1 MEKNIINDVIRFFN
15 NRNCLIRAEI
25 CGVNSIILYD
35 KGKLSSVV
43 YTTDTN
49 KHITYNSITNIP
61 DEIEYKGKIAFEG
74 VLIKINDEG
83 VYKFVVYDVPYI
95 EDKFEWEDDVDEE
108 TYITTSKSTV
118 YNKIN
123 LAGYLGF
130 NIVPLTVHTMDI
142 NRTPTAV
149 KKALKMIKESCDM
162 LDYPFWQYAVLY
174 NDTLYSDRLKSNNI
188 PIKMEFSK

>member
-25 CGVNSIILYD
+25 CGINSTIFYNRGRQNTI
-35 KGKLSSVV
+35 S
-43 YTTDTN
+43 YTAEN
-49 KHITYNSITNIP
+49 HKYITYNSIVNIP
-61 DEIEYKGKIAFEG
+61 EEIEYKGKIVFKG
-74 VLIKINDEG
+74 VLIKTDNEG
-83 VYKFVVYDVPYI
+83 VYKFVVYDISYI
-95 EDKFEWEDDVDEE
+95 EDKFEWGDDVDEE

-123 LAGYLGF
+123 LAWHLGF
-130 NIVPLTVHTMDI
+130 DVVPLTVHTMDI

-149 KKALKMIKESCDM
+149 KEALKMIKESCDM
-162 LDYPFWQYAVLY
+162 LQYPFWQYVVLY
-174 NDTLYSDRLKSNNI
+174 NDTLYADRLKSNNI

>member
-15 NRNCLIRAEI
+15 NRNCLIRADLKGIKTVIVYEN
-25 CGVNSIILYD
+25 GKRTNILTGTKRIPMKY
-35 KGKLSSVV
+35 K
-43 YTTDTN
+43 T
-49 KHITYNSITNIP
+49 ITNIP
-61 DEIEYKGKIAFEG
+61 DEIDCKVKITFEG
-74 VLIKINDEG
+74 VLIETNDEG
-83 VYKFVVYDVPYI
+83 IYKFVVYDIPYI

-130 NIVPLTVHTMDI
+130 DIVPLTVHTMDI
-142 NRTPTAV
+142 NRTP
-149 KKALKMIKESCDM
+149 KAINEALRMISESCDM
-162 LDYPFWQYAVLY
+162 LGYPFWQYAVLY
-174 NDTLYSDRLKSNNI
+174 NDTLYADRLKSKFI